1 MVAERVLTYGLVE
14 RTAWLMIRERQCDDS
29 AILYVDCAWTV
40 AAFGPDE
47 TSRVDLVTR
56 DLDVYR
62 INAVVENLRQ
72 ELGVC
77 RDPCTIAGC

>member
-1 MVAERVLTYGLVE
+1 M
-14 RTAWLMIRERQCDDS
+14 
-29 AILYVDCAWTV
+29 DCAWTV
-40 AAFGPDE
+40 AALGPDE
-47 TSRVDLVTR
+47 SSRVDLVTG

-62 INAVVENLRQ
+62 VNAVVENSSQ